1 MSADAW
7 TGTATGDVAGRCHR
21 DAHGVPTLVAA
32 SLPELAYLQGWHVAT
47 ERAWQVDCE
56 HRRVTGMSAEV
67 FGPPAVANDVAARQ
81 MDLDGAARRAF
92 DALDDA
98 EDRAWFTR
106 FADGVNAGLDAG
118 ARRAPEFAAHG
129 VKPLPFDPH
138 TALALHLG
146 YNVWL
151 TNAPAALFR
160 TLLAERFPALAA
172 ALILSLIHI

>member
-67 FGPPAVANDVAARQ
+67 FGPPAVAIA
-81 MDLDGAARRAF
+81 LSTGANVVSTASAS
-92 DALDDA
+92 
-98 EDRAWFTR
+98 
-106 FADGVNAGLDAG
+106 
-118 ARRAPEFAAHG
+118 APRS
-129 VKPLPFDPH
+129 
-138 TALALHLG
+138 
-146 YNVWL
+146 
-151 TNAPAALFR
+151 APATSSSAR
-160 TLLAERFPALAA
+160 SRPRARP
-172 ALILSLIHI
+172 S

>member
-56 HRRVTGMSAEV
+56 HRRVTGMGAEV

-81 MDLDGAARRAF
+81 MDLD
-92 DALDDA
+92 
-98 EDRAWFTR
+98 
-106 FADGVNAGLDAG
+106 
-118 ARRAPEFAAHG
+118 
-129 VKPLPFDPH
+129 
-138 TALALHLG
+138 
-146 YNVWL
+146 
-151 TNAPAALFR
+151 
-160 TLLAERFPALAA
+160 
-172 ALILSLIHI
+172 LSLIHI

>member
-81 MDLDGAARRAF
+81 MTWTVRPARRSTPST
-92 DALDDA
+92 
-98 EDRAWFTR
+98 TR
-106 FADGVNAGLDAG
+106 RTGPGSPG
-118 ARRAPEFAAHG
+118 SP
-129 VKPLPFDPH
+129 
-138 TALALHLG
+138 TA
-146 YNVWL
+146 
-151 TNAPAALFR
+151 
-160 TLLAERFPALAA
+160 
-172 ALILSLIHI
+172 